1 MKQRQFE
8 ALNASQ
14 WQDMETLLDQL
25 EAVRQQAVP
34 DHPAVRD
41 FPQRYRRICHQHALA
56 IERGYSLALVDRLNS
71 IILRG
76 RRQLYRFRLPVAGPL
91 RELLLAGFPRAV
103 RGQGAGNLASAGVF
117 LFSLVLVW
125 ALVSW
130 RPEMVYA
137 LLDEQSVSTMESMYD
152 PASSL
157 AEDRDGSDDVTMFG
171 YYIYNNIGIAFR
183 TFAGGLF
190 FGIGALF
197 IMFFN
202 GGYFGAVAG
211 HLVNVQHHEPF
222 FTFVI
227 AHGAPELTA
236 IVLAGG
242 CGLRL
247 GWSLIA
253 PGPRT
258 RLAALKDAANQA
270 MPVMYGVFF
279 LLLAAAFI
287 EAFWSPRDLPAAVK
301 YSVGGTLWVGVLAYL
316 LLAGRRWGARHA
328 D

>member
-8 ALNASQ
+8 ALNAQQ
-14 WQDMETLLDQL
+14 WTGMESLLEQL

-41 FPQRYRRICHQHALA
+41 FPKRYRRICHQHALA
-56 IERGYSLALVDRLNS
+56 IERGYSLALVERLNNM
-71 IILRG
+71 ILRG
-76 RRQLYRFRLPVAGPL
+76 RRQLYRFKLPVAAPL
-91 RELLLAGFPRAV
+91 RELFLVGFPRAV
-103 RGQGAGNLASAGVF
+103 REQGAWNLASAAVF
-117 LFSLVLVW
+117 VFSLALVW
-125 ALVSW
+125 ALVMW
-130 RPEMVYA
+130 QPEMVYA
-137 LLDEQSVSTMESMYD
+137 LLDEQSVSMMEEMYD

-157 AEDRDGSDDVTMFG
+157 AEDRTGSDDVTMFG

-190 FGIGALF
+190 FGVGALF

-202 GGYFGAVAG
+202 GGYFGAVAA
-211 HLVNVQHHEPF
+211 HLINVEHHEPF
-222 FTFVI
+222 FTFVV

-253 PGPRT
+253 PGPHT
-258 RLAALKDAANQA
+258 RLTALKRAASQA

-287 EAFWSPRDLPAAVK
+287 EAFWSPRDLPAAIK
-301 YSVGGTLWVGVLAYL
+301 YSVGGALWLMVLSYL
-316 LLAGRRWGARHA
+316 LLGGRRAGAARA